1 MRRTIRGIDLPMKFY
16 LHHVPGRLRVRI
28 PNLRNNAEMSA
39 QVKKLLCINGTRQ
52 VSVRPLTGSVTVTYD
67 PAVIGAADLLG
78 LLKDNGLFQ
87 EDRVVT
93 LDSQLRRATDNAA
106 RKVSRAAFGWAVG
119 RVLEANGLSL
129 IAAFI

>member
-1 MRRTIRGIDLPMKFY
+1 MKY
-16 LHHVPGRLRVRI
+16 YVHYVPGRLRVRI
-28 PNLRNNAEMSA
+28 PNLRNNPAMGEK
-39 QVKKLLCINGTRQ
+39 VKNLLAVDGTQ
-52 VSVRPLTGSVTVTYD
+52 KIGVRSLTGSVTVTYD
-67 PAVIGAADLLG
+67 PAVIRAEDLLG
-78 LLKDNGLFQ
+78 LLKSNGLFQ
-87 EDRVVT
+87 EDRVIT